1 VARWDPDK
9 RWLLAI
15 DTVGELKR
23 HGWRPLLIARGGVE
37 KHGEEVLA
45 RAGAVGLRVVE
56 HASNDPGPE
65 GLLASLDR
73 KREADVISL
82 RSPLS
87 ADACRVLYRAV
98 DAVLANSGHEPFGL
112 VGLEAMAAGGL
123 ACTGS
128 TGEDYAVAGW
138 NALVLQ
144 TADPQ
149 EFLRHFR
156 RLQFNPAEARAI
168 RQRGVLTARQY
179 VWHEIVRRNLLPH
192 LQPPGGAAAMPPE
205 RPRRSG
211 RGEGSAASAHR

>member
-1 VARWDPDK
+1 VPAKVARWDPDK

-45 RAGAVGLRVVE
+45 RASVAGLRVVE
-56 HASNDPGPE
+56 QSATDPGPG
-65 GLLASLDR
+65 GLLRSLE
-73 KREADVISL
+73 KRQDADVISL
-82 RSPLS
+82 RSRLS
-87 ADACRVLYRAV
+87 AEACRVLYRAS

-144 TADPQ
+144 TSDPQ
-149 EFLRHFR
+149 EFVRLFR
-156 RLQFNPAEARAI
+156 RLHLERTEERAM
-168 RQRGVLTARQY
+168 RNRGMTTARQY
-179 VWHEIVRRNLLPH
+179 AWPEIVRRNLFPH
-192 LQPPGGAAAMPPE
+192 LQAAGAAARLDADQPP
-205 RPRRSG
+205 RSG
-211 RGEGSAASAHR
+211 RGNPP